1 MLDVLLNEIAL
12 SCDCRN
18 YIQGRGIGGGG
29 GDIFVELTYKNQN
42 IYTCK

>member
-1 MLDVLLNEIAL
+1 MLDVLLNGIAL

-29 GDIFVELTYKNQN
+29 ANIFVELTYEN
-42 IYTCK
+42 